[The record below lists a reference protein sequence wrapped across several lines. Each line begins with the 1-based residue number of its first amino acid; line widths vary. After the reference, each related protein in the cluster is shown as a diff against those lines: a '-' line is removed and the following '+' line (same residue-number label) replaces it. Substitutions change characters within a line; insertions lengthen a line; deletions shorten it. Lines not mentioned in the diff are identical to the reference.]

1 MAMRRGSTEGRL
13 DPLNGAWW
21 CRQTAHDRIDLHA
34 RGALVWKRSAITRF
48 AARTSCVTQL
58 QYHLRLA
65 ERRCFP
71 RRDAFGLARLAVARF
86 EARVDEV
93 LARARLAI
101 FFRPR
106 VVVLL
111 LPRDALFFLVAT
123 AAFFLPPD
131 VNFFLAGVILFAALL
146 DRGLLSAGG
155 E

>member
-1 MAMRRGSTEGRL
+1 M
-13 DPLNGAWW
+13 
-21 CRQTAHDRIDLHA
+21 I
-34 RGALVWKRSAITRF
+34 RF

-71 RRDAFGLARLAVARF
+71 RRDVFGLARLAVARF
-86 EARVDEV
+86 EARLGEV
-93 LARARLAI
+93 VTRARLAI

-111 LPRDALFFLVAT
+111 LPGDALFFLVAT

-131 VNFFLAGVILFAALL
+131 MSFFLAGVIPFAALL
-146 DRGLLSAGG
+146 DRGLLSAVSSRADQSTDFVACRSGG
-155 E
+155 RGILANRQRSRIWICVLS